1 MDAHPLEHP
10 LRFLNE
16 KFSFSSRILSPA
28 MIRPFLIAISS
39 VFCLSAAQPFEVKTL
54 EIGASAPEFNLPGID
69 GKNHSLQDFSKAK
82 VLAVIF
88 TCNHCPEAYAASAR
102 IQQTADF
109 YKDKGVAVVAISG
122 NDPLALRADELGYAP
137 HGDSFEEMK
146 LAAKEANW
154 TIPYL
159 YDGET
164 QSVSRAYGAQS
175 TPHVFVFDAERKL
188 RYTGRMDEGYRKA
201 GPVEKSQMRD
211 AIDSLLSGKEVA
223 VAVTRSYG
231 CSTKWSYKRDS
242 VTKDNEAWSSR
253 EVTVDAM
260 DGEVAKSIVAN
271 ATDKVR
277 LINFWAT
284 TCGPCVAEMPDLVET
299 ARRFQNRPFEL
310 ITISTDPA
318 DDTKRVLAVLKAKNV
333 ATPKPREAA
342 MKKENRTTNNYQVK
356 DGQLDAVADAISKD
370 WNGALPYSVLVAP
383 GGEILW
389 KHQGEVDA
397 VEIRRQLVKAL
408 QSH

>member
-1 MDAHPLEHP
+1 MHRRL
-10 LRFLNE
+10 FLLAA
-16 KFSFSSRILSPA
+16 LSCSW
-28 MIRPFLIAISS
+28 L
-39 VFCLSAAQPFEVKTL
+39 AAAEPFEVKTL
-54 EIGASAPEFNLPGID
+54 EIGAAAP
-69 GKNHSLQDFSKAK
+69 DFSLVGVDDKAYALKDFAAAK
-82 VLAVIF
+82 VLVVVF

-102 IQQTADF
+102 IQEAADF
-109 YKDKGVAVVAISG
+109 YKDKGVKVIAISG

-137 HGDSFEEMK
+137 HGDSFPEMK

-159 YDGET
+159 YDGENQAVT
-164 QSVSRAYGAQS
+164 RAFGAQS

-211 AIDSLLSGKEVA
+211 AIDALLAGKEVA
-223 VAVTRSYG
+223 VPTTRSYG

-242 VTKDNEAWSSR
+242 VAKDNEAWINR
-253 EVTVDAM
+253 EVTVDVM
-260 DGEVAKSIVAN
+260 DAEVAKNIVAN

-299 ARRFQNRPFEL
+299 ARRFQNRPFEF

-318 DDTKRVLAVLKAKNV
+318 DDAKRVLAVLKAKNV

-356 DGQLDAVADAISKD
+356 DGALDAVADAISKD
-370 WNGALPYSVLVAP
+370 WNGALPYTVLVAP

-389 KHQGEVDA
+389 KHQGELDA
-397 VEIRRQLVKAL
+397 VEVRRQLVKAL
-408 QSH
+408 QAH

>member
-1 MDAHPLEHP
+1 MDAHSLVDT
-10 LRFLNE
+10 LSFLNE
-16 KFSFSSRILSPA
+16 KIFQQSRNYHCIMFRKFLLTLSFVCS
-28 MIRPFLIAISS
+28 
-39 VFCLSAAQPFEVKTL
+39 LSAAEPFEVKTL
-54 EIGASAPEFNLPGID
+54 EIGSSAPEFSLPGVD
-69 GKNHSLQDFSKAK
+69 GKTHSLKDFSKAK
-82 VLAVIF
+82 VLAVVF

-102 IQQTADF
+102 IQETAT
-109 YKDKGVAVVAISG
+109 YYQDKGVAVVAISG

-211 AIDSLLSGKEVA
+211 AIDAILAGKEVA
-223 VAVTRSYG
+223 VPVTRSYG

-242 VTKDNEAWSSR
+242 VAKDNEAWNNR
-253 EVTVDAM
+253 EVTVDVM
-260 DGEVAKSIVAN
+260 DAEAAKSIVAN
-271 ATDKVR
+271 ATEKVR
-277 LINFWAT
+277 LINFWST

-299 ARRFQNRPFEL
+299 ARRFQNRPLEL

-318 DDTKRVLAVLKAKNV
+318 DDAKRVLAVLKAKNV

-356 DGQLDAVADAISKD
+356 DGALDSVADAISKD
-370 WNGALPYSVLVAP
+370 WNGALPFTVLVAP
-383 GGEILW
+383 GGKILW
-389 KHQGEVDA
+389 KHQGELDA
-397 VEIRRQLVKAL
+397 VEVRRELVKAL
-408 QSH
+408 QAQ

>member
-16 KFSFSSRILSPA
+16 KFSFSSRILPPA

-54 EIGASAPEFNLPGID
+54 EIGANAPEFNLPGID

>member
-1 MDAHPLEHP
+1 MFRH
-10 LRFLNE
+10 FLLAL
-16 KFSFSSRILSPA
+16 SSASL
-28 MIRPFLIAISS
+28 L
-39 VFCLSAAQPFEVKTL
+39 VAAEPFEVKTL
-54 EIGASAPEFNLPGID
+54 EIGAAAPDFSLPGVD
-69 GKNHSLQDFSKAK
+69 GKTHALKDFAAAK

-88 TCNHCPEAYAASAR
+88 TCNHCPEAYAASGR
-102 IQQTADF
+102 IQETADF

-164 QSVSRAYGAQS
+164 QAVSRAYGAQS

-211 AIDSLLSGKEVA
+211 AIEALLAGKEVA
-223 VAVTRSYG
+223 TPTTRSYG
-231 CSTKWSYKRDS
+231 CSTKWSYKREN
-242 VTKDNEAWSSR
+242 VAKDNEAWTNR
-253 EVTVDAM
+253 EVTLDTMDAA
-260 DGEVAKSIVAN
+260 VAKSIVAN
-271 ATDKVR
+271 DTDKVR

-284 TCGPCVAEMPDLVET
+284 TCGPCIAEMPDLVET
-299 ARRFQNRPFEL
+299 ARRFQNRPFEF

-318 DDTKRVLAVLKAKNV
+318 DEAKRVLAVLKAKNV

-356 DGQLDAVADAISKD
+356 DGELDAVADAISKD

-383 GGEILW
+383 GGKILW
-389 KHQGEVDA
+389 KHQGELDA
-397 VEIRRQLVKAL
+397 VEVRREIVKAL
-408 QSH
+408 QAH

>member
-1 MDAHPLEHP
+1 
-10 LRFLNE
+10 
-16 KFSFSSRILSPA
+16 
-28 MIRPFLIAISS
+28 MIRYFLLA
-39 VFCLSAAQPFEVKTL
+39 LSTASLLVAAEPFEVKTL
-54 EIGASAPEFNLPGID
+54 EIGAAAPDFSLPGVD
-69 GKNHSLQDFSKAK
+69 GKTHSLKDFSSAK
-82 VLAVIF
+82 VLAVVF
-88 TCNHCPEAYAASAR
+88 TCNHCPEAYAASGR
-102 IQQTADF
+102 IQETANF
-109 YKDKGVAVVAISG
+109 YQDKGVAVVAISG

-164 QSVSRAYGAQS
+164 QAVTRAYGAQS

-211 AIDSLLSGKEVA
+211 AIEALLAGKEVTTPT
-223 VAVTRSYG
+223 TRSYG

-242 VTKDNEAWSSR
+242 VTKDNEAWVNR
-253 EVTVDAM
+253 EVTVASMDAA
-260 DGEVAKSIVAN
+260 VAKSIVAN
-271 ATDKVR
+271 DTDKVR

-299 ARRFQNRPFEL
+299 MRRFQNRPFEL

-318 DDTKRVLAVLKAKNV
+318 EDAKRVLAVLKAKNV

-342 MKKENRTTNNYQVK
+342 MKKENRSTNNYQVK
-356 DGQLDAVADAISKD
+356 DGELDAVADAISKD
-370 WNGALPYSVLVAP
+370 WNGALPYTVLVAP

-389 KHQGEVDA
+389 KHQGELDA
-397 VEIRRQLVKAL
+397 VEVRRQLVKAL
-408 QSH
+408 QKH

>member
-1 MDAHPLEHP
+1 
-10 LRFLNE
+10 
-16 KFSFSSRILSPA
+16 
-28 MIRPFLIAISS
+28 MIRKL
-39 VFCLSAAQPFEVKTL
+39 CLAALSCSWLAAAEPFEVKTL
-54 EIGASAPEFNLPGID
+54 EIGAAAP
-69 GKNHSLQDFSKAK
+69 DFSLVGVDDKTYALKDFAAAK
-82 VLAVIF
+82 VLAVVF

-102 IQQTADF
+102 IQETADF
-109 YKDKGVAVVAISG
+109 YKDKGVAVIAISG

-137 HGDSFEEMK
+137 HGDSFPEMK
-146 LAAKEANW
+146 LAAKEAKW

-159 YDGET
+159 YDGENQAVT
-164 QSVSRAYGAQS
+164 RAYGAQS

-201 GPVEKSQMRD
+201 GPVDKSQMRD
-211 AIDSLLSGKEVA
+211 AIDALLAGKEVA
-223 VAVTRSYG
+223 VPTTRSYG

-242 VTKDNEAWSSR
+242 VAKDNEAWINR
-253 EVTVDAM
+253 EVTVDVM
-260 DGEVAKSIVAN
+260 DAEVAKAIVAN

-318 DDTKRVLAVLKAKNV
+318 DDAKRVLAVLKAKNV

-356 DGQLDAVADAISKD
+356 DGALDGVADAISKD
-370 WNGALPYSVLVAP
+370 WNGALPYTVLVAP

-389 KHQGEVDA
+389 KHQGELDA
-397 VEIRRQLVKAL
+397 VEVRRQLVKAL

>member
-1 MDAHPLEHP
+1 MQRRL
-10 LRFLNE
+10 FLLAA
-16 KFSFSSRILSPA
+16 LSCSW
-28 MIRPFLIAISS
+28 L
-39 VFCLSAAQPFEVKTL
+39 AAAEPFEVKTL
-54 EIGASAPEFNLPGID
+54 EIGAAAP
-69 GKNHSLQDFSKAK
+69 DFSLVGVDDKTYALKDFAAAK
-82 VLAVIF
+82 VLAVVF

-102 IQQTADF
+102 IQETANF
-109 YKDKGVAVVAISG
+109 YKDKGVAVIAISG

-137 HGDSFEEMK
+137 HGDSFPEMK

-159 YDGET
+159 YDGENQAVT
-164 QSVSRAYGAQS
+164 RAYGAQS

-211 AIDSLLSGKEVA
+211 AIDALLAGKEVT
-223 VAVTRSYG
+223 VPTTRSYG

-242 VTKDNEAWSSR
+242 VAKDNEAWINR
-253 EVTVDAM
+253 EVTVDVM
-260 DGEVAKSIVAN
+260 DAEVAKAIVAN

-299 ARRFQNRPFEL
+299 ARRFQNRPFEF

-318 DDTKRVLAVLKAKNV
+318 DDSKRVLAVLKAKNV

-356 DGQLDAVADAISKD
+356 DGALDAVADAISKD
-370 WNGALPYSVLVAP
+370 WNGALPYTVLVAP

-389 KHQGEVDA
+389 KHQGELDA
-397 VEIRRQLVKAL
+397 VEVRRQLVKAL
-408 QSH
+408 QGH